1 MNYDLITESIKN
13 LKRARVRTY
22 LTLLGVV
29 IGIAA
34 IVSLVSIGSGL
45 SVSVESQLD
54 QLGAETILVI
64 PGGIQNIRTKLTQ
77 DDVDDIKRISGVF
90 SVVPIYTD
98 SAVIEFNGEK
108 VNLSI
113 NATDPKDSEIFDGT
127 GFFDVS
133 EGRFFERNES
143 TAVLIGNNVGKNLFD
158 RDIGLR
164 KQIKINGEN
173 FKVIGI
179 LKAQA
184 QSFEGGPDT
193 GNTIYMSLDG
203 FRRVSDSVNPGIIFV
218 KADSKNNVSEV
229 VDEIKEHFKKK
240 YGEGSVNALST
251 EQILDTINSLLGVLT
266 VFVMGLAGISL
277 VVGGIGI
284 MNAMIT
290 SVLERTKEI
299 GLMKALGATNNKI
312 LIMFLLEAAFIGLV
326 GGIIGILVG
335 FGLAEIIA
343 IIGTESG
350 FALTAVK
357 SIDIII
363 GAMFFSMV
371 VGIGSGLY
379 PAIRASKL
387 DPVDALRYE

>member
-13 LKRARVRTY
+13 LRRARVRTY

-64 PGGIQNIRTKLTQ
+64 PGGIQSIRTKLTQ
-77 DDVDDIKRISGVF
+77 DDADDIKKIAGIAT
-90 SVVPIYTD
+90 VVPIYTD
-98 SAVIEFNGEK
+98 NAVVEFNGEK
-108 VNLSI
+108 VNVAI
-113 NATDPKDSEIFDGT
+113 TATNAKDAEIFDGT
-127 GFFDVS
+127 GFFDVA

-143 TAVLIGNNVGKNLFD
+143 TSVLIGGNVGKNLFE
-158 RDIGLR
+158 REIELR
-164 KQIKINGEN
+164 KQLKVNGEN

-179 LKAQA
+179 LKTQA
-184 QSFEGGPDT
+184 QSFRGGPDT
-193 GNTIYMSLDG
+193 GNTIFMSLDG
-203 FRRVSDSVNPGIIFV
+203 FRRVSDSVSPGIIFV

-229 VDEIKEHFKKK
+229 VDEIKDHFEDK
-240 YGEGSVNALST
+240 YGEGSVNAIST
-251 EQILDTINSLLGVLT
+251 EQILETINSLLAVLT

-277 VVGGIGI
+277 IVGGIGI

-299 GLMKALGATNNKI
+299 GLLKALGATNDKI
-312 LIMFLLEAAFIGLV
+312 LIMFLLEAGFIGLV
-326 GGIIGILVG
+326 GGIIGIIVG

-343 IIGTESG
+343 LIGTESG

-363 GAMFFSMV
+363 GAMFFSMI

-379 PAIRASKL
+379 PALRAANL